1 MCVRVYIFV
10 YMHAGVEVCLCV
22 NVCVNGWC
30 VREEKAHLSL
40 HAQEPCR
47 VQLAVQLFFNE
58 EHI

>member
-1 MCVRVYIFV
+1 MCACVHICV
-10 YMHAGVEVCLCV
+10 HACGVEVCLCV